1 MAKADIQTIVILGAG
16 AGGLA
21 AAIALGAAG
30 YRVLVLEAAAG
41 PGGKLRQVTAA
52 GQVYDAGPTVLTMKW
67 VFDGL
72 LARCGLRLEDGLPLT
87 RADVIARHY
96 WEGGA
101 SLDLFAD
108 PAESRRAIAD
118 FAGADNE
125 EGFRRFTEDS
135 ARVFA
140 LLRDSFIDAARPNPV
155 SLSRRI
161 GLHRPGALFA
171 LQPFTTLWSAL
182 GRYFPDPRLRQ
193 LFGRYATYC
202 GSSPF
207 LSPATL
213 MLVAHVEQAGLW
225 LVEGGMHA
233 LARHLA
239 AIAEGLG
246 VRFRYGEAVRAIHSD
261 AAGQVV
267 TGVEM
272 ESGQFVPASQ
282 VIYNGDAAALG
293 GLLGQTPAPS
303 RAGGRS
309 RGRSL
314 SALVVCG
321 PAKPRGVEL
330 AHHTVFFSEN
340 YRDEFDAIFRDGRPP
355 DDPTI
360 YVCAQD
366 RDAAGRLGEG
376 HAAGEAERLYC
387 LMNMPAD
394 GDRRLYQESDIEK
407 CLTAMDRRLAANGLT
422 AGRLRDAQIV
432 TSPDRF
438 AALYPGSGGA
448 LYGQA
453 SHGWMASF
461 SRPGSRGPLQGLYL
475 AGGSVHPG
483 PGVPMAALSGKL
495 AADLLMADMG
505 STSRS
510 RLAATVGGMSMR

>member
-1 MAKADIQTIVILGAG
+1 MVKADTPKIVIVGAG

-30 YRVLVLEAAAG
+30 YRVLVLEAADG
-41 PGGKLRQVTAA
+41 PGGKLRQVTTA
-52 GQVYDAGPTVLTMKW
+52 GQAYDAGPTVLTMKW
-67 VFDGL
+67 VFDAL
-72 LARCGLRLEDGLPLT
+72 LARCGLRLEDGLGLT

-96 WEGGA
+96 WKGGA
-101 SLDLFAD
+101 CLDLVAD
-108 PAESRRAIAD
+108 PEESRRAIGD
-118 FAGADNE
+118 FAGARNA
-125 EGFRRFTEDS
+125 EGFRRFAEDS

-155 SLSRRI
+155 SLSNRI

-213 MLVAHVEQAGLW
+213 MLVAHVEQDGLW

-233 LARHLA
+233 LARRLA

-246 VRFRYGEAVRAIHSD
+246 VTFRYGASVRTIRGDS
-261 AAGQVV
+261 AGRAV
-267 TGVEM
+267 TGVEL
-272 ESGQFVPASQ
+272 ESGQFIPASQ

-293 GLLGQTPAPS
+293 ALLGQPAQPQP
-303 RAGGRS
+303 A
-309 RGRSL
+309 GRSL

-321 PAKPRGVEL
+321 PAKPRGVPL
-330 AHHTVFFSEN
+330 AHHTVFFSED
-340 YRDEFDAIFRDGRPP
+340 YRGEFEAIFRHGRPP
-355 DDPTI
+355 EDPTI
-360 YVCAQD
+360 YLCAQD
-366 RDAAGRLGEG
+366 RDASGRLKAGRV
-376 HAAGEAERLYC
+376 AGEAERLYA

-394 GDRRLYQESDIEK
+394 GDRRLYQESDIER

-422 AGRLRDAQIV
+422 AGRLREAQIV
-432 TSPDRF
+432 TTPDRF

-448 LYGQA
+448 LYGRA

-495 AADLLMADMG
+495 AADRLMADMG
-505 STSRS
+505 STGRS
-510 RLAATVGGMSMR
+510 RLAATAGGMSMR

>member
-1 MAKADIQTIVILGAG
+1 MVKADTPKIVIVGAG

-30 YRVLVLEAAAG
+30 YRVLVLEAADG
-41 PGGKLRQVTAA
+41 PGGKLRQVITA
-52 GQVYDAGPTVLTMKW
+52 GQAYDAGPTVLTMKW
-67 VFDGL
+67 VFDAL
-72 LARCGLRLEDGLPLT
+72 LARCGVRLEDGLKLT

-96 WEGGA
+96 WKDGA
-101 SLDLFAD
+101 RLDLFAD
-108 PAESRRAIAD
+108 PSESRRAIGD
-118 FAGADNE
+118 FAGARNA

-155 SLSRRI
+155 SLSTRI

-213 MLVAHVEQAGLW
+213 MLVAHVEQDGLW
-225 LVEGGMHA
+225 LLEGGMHA
-233 LARHLA
+233 LARRLA

-246 VRFRYGEAVRAIHSD
+246 VTFRYGAAVRAIRAD
-261 AAGQVV
+261 ATGRAV
-267 TGVEM
+267 TGVEL
-272 ESGQFVPASQ
+272 ESGQFIPASQ
-282 VIYNGDAAALG
+282 VIYNGDAAALD
-293 GLLGQTPAPS
+293 GLLGRAVEPQPA
-303 RAGGRS
+303 
-309 RGRSL
+309 GRSL

-321 PAKPRGVEL
+321 PARPRGVPL
-330 AHHTVFFSEN
+330 AHHTVFFSDN
-340 YRDEFDAIFRDGRPP
+340 YRDEFEAIFRHGRPP
-355 DDPTI
+355 EDPTI
-360 YVCAQD
+360 YLCAQD
-366 RDAAGRLGEG
+366 RDAAGQLTTGE
-376 HAAGEAERLYC
+376 AGEAERLYA

-394 GDRRLYQESDIEK
+394 GDRRPYQESDIER

-422 AGRLRDAQIV
+422 AGRLPGAQII

-448 LYGQA
+448 LYGRA

-495 AADLLMADMG
+495 AADRLMADMG
-505 STSRS
+505 STGRS
-510 RLAATVGGMSMR
+510 RLAATAGGMSMR